1 LPTGKKNT
9 NNINKTFTNM
19 LKRILLLVAI
29 LLIFQ
34 GLSAQKQS
42 LDYYIDRAI
51 QNSPLLRDYQNQL
64 SSSAVDSMLIRASQK
79 YQTDVT
85 SMISY
90 APVISDWGYDEAIT
104 NGANIVG
111 QFGVKQEIM
120 NKKVLNTKFKGIN
133 IQKQSVT
140 NSIKISISDLKKSI
154 TTQYLTT
161 YGDFNDIA
169 FTRGQLKIVNDQL
182 ELLKHLVQN
191 GVYKQSDYLALL
203 AEAQAQETAITQL
216 VSQYST
222 DLQSLNQLCGINDN
236 NDVELVTPV
245 ISELK
250 IENFNQSPL
259 FMQFKIDS
267 IRIENEKQLIADQV
281 KPKLNWYADAGLMS
295 STITDIYKHF
305 GVSAGINLTVPIH
318 DGGQRK
324 LEIQKLTLTENTRS
338 SYQNYFKSQYQ
349 QHVFQIYND
358 LTNLTRV
365 VDQVKKQLA
374 TSKELIDVIRRQL
387 SNGAI
392 PVIEYLNAL
401 RNYTV
406 INRMINQSEIKRLV
420 LINELNYLKQQ

>member
-1 LPTGKKNT
+1 
-9 NNINKTFTNM
+9 M

-29 LLIFQ
+29 LLLFQ
-34 GLSAQKQS
+34 RLSAQKQS

-79 YQTDVT
+79 FQTDVT
-85 SMISY
+85 SQISY
-90 APVISDWGYDEAIT
+90 APVISDWGYDEALS
-104 NGANIVG
+104 NGVNIIG

-120 NKKVLNTKFKGIN
+120 NKSVLDTKFKGIN
-133 IQKQSVT
+133 IKKQSVT
-140 NSIKISISDLKKSI
+140 NSIKISINDLKKSI

-161 YGDFNDIA
+161 YGDFNDIE
-169 FTRGQLKIVNDQL
+169 FTRGQLKIINDQL
-182 ELLKHLVQN
+182 ALLKHLVQN
-191 GVYKQSDYLALL
+191 GVYKQSDYLSLL
-203 AEAQAQETAITQL
+203 AEAEAQETAITQL
-216 VSQYST
+216 MGQYST

-236 NDVELVTPV
+236 KEVELATPV
-245 ISELK
+245 ISEIKL
-250 IENFNQSPL
+250 ENFNQSPL

-281 KPKLNWYADAGLMS
+281 KPKINWYADAGMMS
-295 STITDIYKHF
+295 STITNIYKHF
-305 GVSAGINLTVPIH
+305 GVNAGINLTVPIY

-324 LEIQKLTLTENTRS
+324 LEIQKLTLSENTRS

-358 LTNLTRV
+358 LSNLTRV
-365 VDQVKKQLA
+365 VDQIKKQLA
-374 TSKELIDVIRRQL
+374 TSKELIDISRIQL
-387 SNGAI
+387 SNGTI
-392 PVIEYLNAL
+392 PVTEYLNAL
-401 RNYTV
+401 RNHSV